1 VFDTGGEIK
10 YRTGAEVLSDI
21 NPGGLVSSSAQ
32 LTTEFDTRYLNTTGD
47 GVISSSAQ
55 VTISS
60 TTGFTT
66 FSSSIASD
74 IAALEGAGYATVGT
88 FASGANG
95 ESQRFALW
103 QDTSG
108 TVGGHPGFE
117 YDTANGIIRMPDR
130 SIRAHA
136 VNWSTGTISFPIA
149 SPVSSYGATIS
160 YVFFRADAGRSA
172 FKAGNITTAYDNAG
186 TSVVFNE
193 TTTADFG
200 VLTPLTVNV
209 VVSSGVMQV
218 QFTQTSGNSHTVSC
232 NVDVMGI

>member
-1 VFDTGGEIK
+1 MPNWKKVI
-10 YRTGAEVLSDI
+10 
-21 NPGGLVSSSAQ
+21 VSGSNVSQ
-32 LTTEFDTRYLNTTGD
+32 LNND
-47 GVISSSAQ
+47 GVYLKTIGGGILSSSAQ

-74 IAALEGAGYATVGT
+74 IAALEGAGYVDVGIG
-88 FASGANG
+88 ASGSLT

-103 QDTSG
+103 QDGNTI
-108 TVGGHPGFE
+108 GGHPGFE

-130 SIRAHA
+130 SIRAGA
-136 VNWSTGTISFPIA
+136 LNWSTGTISFPIA

-193 TTTADFG
+193 TTTADVG

-232 NVDVMGI
+232 NIDVMGI

>member
-1 VFDTGGEIK
+1 MPNWKKVI
-10 YRTGAEVLSDI
+10 
-21 NPGGLVSSSAQ
+21 VSGSNVSQ
-32 LTTEFDTRYLNTTGD
+32 LNND
-47 GVISSSAQ
+47 GVYLKTIGGGILSSSAQ

>member
-1 VFDTGGEIK
+1 MPNWKKVI
-10 YRTGAEVLSDI
+10 
-21 NPGGLVSSSAQ
+21 VSGSNVSQ
-32 LTTEFDTRYLNTTGD
+32 LNND
-47 GVISSSAQ
+47 GVYLKTIGGGILSSSAQ

-74 IAALEGAGYATVGT
+74 IAALEGAGYVDVGIG
-88 FASGANG
+88 ASGSLA

-103 QDTSG
+103 QDGNTI
-108 TVGGHPGFE
+108 GGHPGFE

-130 SIRAHA
+130 SIRAGA
-136 VNWSTGTISFPIA
+136 LNWSTGTISFPIA

-193 TTTADFG
+193 TTTADVG